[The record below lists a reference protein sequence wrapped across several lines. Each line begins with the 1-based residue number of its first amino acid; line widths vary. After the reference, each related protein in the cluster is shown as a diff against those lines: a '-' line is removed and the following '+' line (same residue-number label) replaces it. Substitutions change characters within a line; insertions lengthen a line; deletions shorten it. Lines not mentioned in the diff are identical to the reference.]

1 MGELDPLLINFLKL
15 DGSNADQNIDIGAWD
30 FITTGDLFASNLT
43 LTNNLTV
50 NGDILANDTLFFSE
64 DTTYIKRSA
73 FIPIRWQFVTN
84 RNMQWSADDIDM
96 VATGDMTVTSDGD
109 TTFSS
114 TAGNIVFQAN
124 GAGNSIDFSSENG
137 SVTVNSAMADTDIL
151 LYNTNKLLMSIIGD
165 VDGINFFDDVSI
177 TGSVSSTNYI
187 SDVATG
193 TSPYACTSTTVN
205 TNLNSDM
212 LDGKHVGTSGNTVP
226 LLDGVNDW
234 SGTNRYKEDVTISGD
249 TKDDEKDLL
258 IRSIHK
264 VGFVTWK
271 GSTIQFFDEAANR
284 GSIWYKDC
292 AGGLGIDDLTG
303 LHLKSATDITL
314 NANDGAAAITLNGLT
329 VWRDDVTIGLGKP
342 GTGSERFLLYANDN
356 NGYLNPSGWGIGAL
370 VHPVSFIYNDGQ
382 EDTDFIM
389 KGDTNANLFTLDAGN
404 NNITI
409 NAASVSAHYDLM
421 LAGDGVL
428 GLKETATPTADTN
441 YGKIYCKDTNK
452 IFFQDGAGVEH
463 ELAYV

>member
-30 FITTGDLFASNLT
+30 FITTGNVSGVNITSGADPGHTHTGASLSGIDISADT
-43 LTNNLTV
+43 NLTV
-50 NGDILANDTLFFSE
+50 TSPITLTDDDLGFTDT
-64 DTTYIKRSA
+64 A
-73 FIPIRWQFVTN
+73 FVL
-84 RNMQWSADDIDM
+84 IDGSH
-96 VATGDMTVTSDGD
+96 ALTSDWD
-109 TTFSS
+109 
-114 TAGNIVFQAN
+114 V
-124 GAGNSIDFSSENG
+124 GAY
-137 SVTVNSAMADTDIL
+137 VL
-151 LYNTNKLLMSIIGD
+151 
-165 VDGINFFDDVSI
+165 
-177 TGSVSSTNYI
+177 TGLNYI
-187 SDVATG
+187 SDAATG
-193 TSPYACTSTTVN
+193 TSPYACTSTTLN
-205 TNLNSDM
+205 TNLNADM

-234 SGTNRYKEDVTISGD
+234 TGTNRYKEDVTISGD

>member
-73 FIPIRWQFVTN
+73 IIPIRWQFVTN

-193 TSPYACTSTTVN
+193 TSPYACTSTTLN
-205 TNLNSDM
+205 TNLNADM
-212 LDGKHVGTSGNTVP
+212 LDGKHVGTSGNTIP

-234 SGTNRYKEDVTISGD
+234 SGVQEFQTNVKLQFRDTGIFIHSNVDGELTVEADTLLTLGVAGD
-249 TKDDEKDLL
+249 TELGDGTERDIKPNTTLKINLGNV
-258 IRSIHK
+258 SK
-264 VGFVTWK
+264 
-271 GSTIQFFDEAANR
+271 QFNDAH
-284 GSIWYKDC
+284 I
-292 AGGLGIDDLTG
+292 GGDMI
-303 LHLKSATDITL
+303 
-314 NANDGAAAITLNGLT
+314 
-329 VWRDDVTIGLGKP
+329 
-342 GTGSERFLLYANDN
+342 F
-356 NGYLNPSGWGIGAL
+356 
-370 VHPVSFIYNDGQ
+370 YNDGGGLCFGSCSGYEMGWVQ
-382 EDTDFIM
+382 ALAQNTWYNVSDAGFIDGSFNNVTHDGSGELSVVTSGIYKVNVSLDFEA
-389 KGDTNANLFTLDAGN
+389 DAANKHVEIGFEVSNSGSAETEGIVCSETKFANEEHCISTTALLDLPAGATVELCIRTTDAGN
-404 NNITI
+404 
-409 NAASVSAHYDLM
+409 
-421 LAGDGVL
+421 
-428 GLKETATPTADTN
+428 PTVTVDCVNLNCVQIGGT
-441 YGKIYCKDTNK
+441 
-452 IFFQDGAGVEH
+452 
-463 ELAYV
+463 